1 MATMHK
7 ANLDLCVSFTSQSIP
22 TDQKRSGATGKSTSD
37 AAFISAK
44 VGKSELIASIPQNMD
59 KGRSLCVHNVTFN
72 SARED
77 FFFIFKSFY
86 YSLDIPAVIE

>member
-1 MATMHK
+1 MH
-7 ANLDLCVSFTSQSIP
+7 
-22 TDQKRSGATGKSTSD
+22 REKSTSD

-86 YSLDIPAVIE
+86 YSLDIPAVIDFYDGQALPRK

>member
-1 MATMHK
+1 MHK
-7 ANLDLCVSFTSQSIP
+7 ANLDLCVSTHSNPSQPIK
-22 TDQKRSGATGKSTSD
+22 KRSGATGKSTSD

-72 SARED
+72 SAGED
-77 FFFIFKSFY
+77 FFSFSNRFIIRWISQQ
-86 YSLDIPAVIE
+86 